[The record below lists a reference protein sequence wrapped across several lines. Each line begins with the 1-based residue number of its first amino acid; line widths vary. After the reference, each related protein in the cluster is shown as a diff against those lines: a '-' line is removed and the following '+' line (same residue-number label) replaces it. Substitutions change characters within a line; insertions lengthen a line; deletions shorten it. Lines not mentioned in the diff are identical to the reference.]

1 MSQENVEITR
11 RCIEAIGRA
20 FEAYWEDPSSLATA
34 MEAGDLPPD
43 AREVFRYLDSGVEW
57 NTAFAGVSF
66 RGHLECARG
75 FDWLLEA
82 VEHYSLTLQEVT
94 DLGDAQ
100 VLAVMDRALEGR
112 DSGIEVNAPLF
123 SVITVRNGLIVRNDE
138 YSHRTEALEAAGLS
152 E

>member
-1 MSQENVEITR
+1 
-11 RCIEAIGRA
+11 
-20 FEAYWEDPSSLATA
+20 
-34 MEAGDLPPD
+34 MEAGDLPPE
-43 AREVFRYLDSGVEW
+43 AREVFRYLDSEVEW

-66 RGHLECARG
+66 RGRLECARG

-100 VLAVMDRALEGR
+100 VLAVMDRALKGS
-112 DSGIEVNAPLF
+112 DSGIEVSAPLF
-123 SVITVRNGLIVRNDE
+123 SVITLRDGLIVRNDE
-138 YSHRTEALEAAGLS
+138 YSDRTEALEAAELS